1 MKSFN
6 QYITETVIDK
16 IGERVFFEPF
26 WADNQWHMLSMPIS
40 EKMIE
45 RLFGQRK
52 FRGYHITS
60 INYVKKL
67 AKIQNSAK
75 SVSTLTS
82 GKDHDFMAGIAS
94 GGGVIVELEGNLL
107 FSSYKDVFSNLELA
121 QGRRWVRVEN
131 IADTFIGANKI
142 YAEIVKEILKY
153 IDKNK
158 IDFFKDGV
166 YYTDENTYKN
176 NLIPWISFFD
186 NGNWSKE
193 YKHLVNA
200 GWELHANGKPVT
212 GKDKANAIRFYYD
225 TWESYIK
232 KNSKMFS
239 EMLFSGLDKG
249 KGIGDEVEGITW
261 NEHILNRFKI
271 TQVFFVD
278 KTQEWYI
285 KELKELLPDAKFKKG
300 TYQSFKKEIDKR
312 AGLMK

>member
-1 MKSFN
+1 MKSFK

-16 IGERVFFEPF
+16 IGKRVFFDPF
-26 WADNQWHMLSMPIS
+26 WADDQWHLLSMPIS

-45 RLFGQRK
+45 RLFGKRK

-60 INYVKKL
+60 SRRVKKL

-75 SVSTLTS
+75 SVATLTS
-82 GKDHDFMAGIAS
+82 GDDSDFTQGIAS

-142 YAEIVKEILKY
+142 YAGIAKEILKY

-166 YYTDENTYKN
+166 YYTDGDTYVN
-176 NLIPWISFFD
+176 DLTPWISFF
-186 NGNWSKE
+186 GKGIE
-193 YKHLVNA
+193 YKNLVND
-200 GWELHANGKPVT
+200 GWALHVNGKPVT
-212 GKDKANAIRFYYD
+212 GKDKANAIKFYFD
-225 TWESYIK
+225 MWESYIK
-232 KNSKMFS
+232 NNSKMFS
-239 EMLFSGLDKG
+239 ELLFSGLDKG

-312 AGLMK
+312 AGLIK